1 MSEISQRV
9 DSISS
14 KLRRISERMENL
26 KRENETMKVQK
37 AALEVRLDEEK
48 RKFTALSEDYDRVK
62 LARNLVS
69 ASGDKAEM
77 KFKVNELVREIDKC
91 IGLLNR

>member
-1 MSEISQRV
+1 
-9 DSISS
+9 
-14 KLRRISERMENL
+14 MESL
-26 KRENETMKVQK
+26 KRDNESVKAQN
-37 AALEVRLDEEK
+37 AALELRLDEEK
-48 RKFTALSEDYDRVK
+48 QKFAALTEDYNRIK

>member
-9 DSISS
+9 DFISS
-14 KLRRISERMENL
+14 KLRRISELMESL
-26 KRENETMKVQK
+26 KRDNESVKAQN
-37 AALEVRLDEEK
+37 AALELRLDEEK
-48 RKFTALSEDYDRVK
+48 QKFAALTEDYNRIK